1 MQLQYKSD
9 WEETKEHYRAWWA
22 HEYFGRAA
30 LAVAAPLDNPPNRP
44 IPPEPATVHER
55 WYDLD
60 AISARI
66 DYEMS
71 GTFYG
76 GEAFPIWYPG
86 YPGISSIPSILGCKL
101 DLDMHTGWSHPILP
115 DPDGFE
121 VHDLELDTENPG
133 YVYAMDVLERAVR
146 ETRGKSIPSIGA
158 FGGGG
163 DTLAALRDTRQLLF
177 DCTERPDAVREAE
190 LLLMDMWC
198 DFYDRCHAVTREAS
212 DGGSVCWFGVW
223 SPGKTYAAHND
234 FSYNISPA
242 MFRDFMLPRYRRITD
257 LVRARGC
264 DTIFV
269 DSDGDVSQLIPLWLE
284 AGING
289 VYPMEVAAGMDV
301 GRLRQEYGRDLLMTG
316 GIDKRALAQGPQAI
330 DAELKRRMP
339 VAEQGGY
346 VPHLD
351 HAVPHDVPY
360 EAFCYYWDRKKE
372 YLGIGA

>member
-242 MFRDFMLPRYRRITD
+242 MFRDLFLPAIERQTQFLDHTVYHVDGIEAFAHVDALCELPRLQALQILPGAGKPSPLRYMDTLKKVQAAGKNLHISIAPEE
-257 LVRARGC
+257 VRSALEQLSARGLFIATGC
-264 DTIFV
+264 RTEAEARQLLQNAARWSV
-269 DSDGDVSQLIPLWLE
+269 DRG
-284 AGING
+284 
-289 VYPMEVAAGMDV
+289 
-301 GRLRQEYGRDLLMTG
+301 
-316 GIDKRALAQGPQAI
+316 
-330 DAELKRRMP
+330 
-339 VAEQGGY
+339 
-346 VPHLD
+346 
-351 HAVPHDVPY
+351 
-360 EAFCYYWDRKKE
+360 
-372 YLGIGA
+372 